1 MKAAFSLL
9 TICGI
14 LLYSNVYAQVPAK
27 TLPDFEF
34 SRLDNS
40 SFTKQDLARG
50 GMTFFMFLDP
60 DCEHCQ
66 RAIKNIDSQ
75 YRSFEKVA
83 VYLISQNNGEK
94 MKGFLNQYTKHLKSQ
109 KNVVL
114 LIDTKNQFIVKFQP
128 RRFPGMFLYSAD
140 NTLIDYEDN
149 SESVFR
155 LVHFISLDDSK
166 KKKAKTRPEQAS
178 GFSPDAVCR
187 NI

>member
-1 MKAAFSLL
+1 MKAGYSLL
-9 TICGI
+9 IVICGI
-14 LLYSNVYAQVPAK
+14 IFKTTVYAQVPAK

-40 SFTKQDLARG
+40 SFTKQNMVRG
-50 GMTFFMFLDP
+50 SLSFFMFFDP

-83 VYLISQNNGEK
+83 VYLISQDNEEK

-109 KNVVL
+109 KNVLL
-114 LIDTKNQFIVKFQP
+114 LIDNKNQFIVKFKP
-128 RRFPGMFLYSAD
+128 RRYPAMFLYSTD

-149 SESVFR
+149 SETVFR
-155 LVHFISLDDSK
+155 LVHFISLGVSK
-166 KKKAKTRPEQAS
+166 KAESKKL
-178 GFSPDAVCR
+178 
-187 NI
+187 

>member
-9 TICGI
+9 TLVCGI
-14 LLYSNVYAQVPAK
+14 LFYSNICAQVPAK

-40 SFTKQDLARG
+40 SFTKQNMVRG
-50 GMTFFMFLDP
+50 NMSFFMFFDP

-83 VYLISQNNGEK
+83 VYLISQDNKEK

-114 LIDTKNQFIVKFQP
+114 LMDTKSQFIVQFKP
-128 RRFPGMFLYSAD
+128 RRYPAMFLYSAD

-149 SESVFR
+149 PETVFR
-155 LVHFISLDDSK
+155 LVHFISLDESK
-166 KKKAKTRPEQAS
+166 KAESKKL
-178 GFSPDAVCR
+178 
-187 NI
+187 

>member
-1 MKAAFSLL
+1 MKAGYSLL
-9 TICGI
+9 ILLCGI
-14 LLYSNVYAQVPAK
+14 IFQSNVYAQVPAK

-40 SFTKQDLARG
+40 SFTKQNMVRG
-50 GMTFFMFLDP
+50 SISFFMFFDP

-83 VYLISQNNGEK
+83 VYLISQDNVEK

-109 KNVVL
+109 KNVLL
-114 LIDTKNQFIVKFQP
+114 LIDNKNQFIVKFKP
-128 RRFPGMFLYSAD
+128 RRYPAMFLYSTD

-149 SESVFR
+149 SETVFR
-155 LVHFISLDDSK
+155 LVHFISLDESK
-166 KKKAKTRPEQAS
+166 KAESKKL
-178 GFSPDAVCR
+178 
-187 NI
+187 

>member
-1 MKAAFSLL
+1 MKAGYSLL
-9 TICGI
+9 IAICGI
-14 LLYSNVYAQVPAK
+14 IFQSKVYAQVPAK

-40 SFTKQDLARG
+40 SFTKRNMVRG
-50 GMTFFMFLDP
+50 RISFFMFFDP

-83 VYLISQNNGEK
+83 VYLISQDNEEK

-109 KNVVL
+109 KNVLL
-114 LIDTKNQFIVKFQP
+114 LIDNKNQFIVKFKP
-128 RRFPGMFLYSAD
+128 RQYPAMFLYSMD

-149 SESVFR
+149 SETVFR
-155 LVHFISLDDSK
+155 LVHFISLDVSK
-166 KKKAKTRPEQAS
+166 KAESKKL
-178 GFSPDAVCR
+178 
-187 NI
+187 

>member
-9 TICGI
+9 TLICGI
-14 LLYSNVYAQVPAK
+14 LFYSNICAQPPAK

-34 SRLDNS
+34 SRLDRS

-50 GMTFFMFLDP
+50 KMTFFMFFDP

-66 RAIKNIDSQ
+66 RAIQNIDSQ

-83 VYLISQNNGEK
+83 VYLISQDNEEK
-94 MKGFLNQYTKHLKSQ
+94 MKGFLNQYTKHLKTQ

-114 LIDTKNQFIVKFQP
+114 LMDTKSQFIVKFQP
-128 RRFPGMFLYSAD
+128 RRYPAMFLYSTD

-149 SESVFR
+149 SETVFR

-166 KKKAKTRPEQAS
+166 KAASKKL
-178 GFSPDAVCR
+178 
-187 NI
+187 

>member
-1 MKAAFSLL
+1 MKAAFSIL
-9 TICGI
+9 TLICGI
-14 LLYSNVYAQVPAK
+14 LFYSNICAQPPAK

-34 SRLDNS
+34 SRLDRS

-50 GMTFFMFLDP
+50 EMTFFMFFDP

-66 RAIKNIDSQ
+66 RAIQNIDSQ

-83 VYLISQNNGEK
+83 IYLISQDNEEK
-94 MKGFLNQYTKHLKSQ
+94 MKGFLNQNTKHLKTQ

-114 LIDTKNQFIVKFQP
+114 LMDTKSQFIVKFQP
-128 RRFPGMFLYSAD
+128 RRYPAMFLYSTD

-149 SESVFR
+149 SETVFR

-166 KKKAKTRPEQAS
+166 KAENKKL
-178 GFSPDAVCR
+178 
-187 NI
+187 